1 MEEEEEEDALFFALS
16 GIFITVIYV
25 YNDDTVPSEIEIDTL
40 QCFLV
45 KLVFFRE
52 KSENVERS
60 LSFFF
65 SLECG
70 EVEIL
75 SHLNVASSPHSSLF
89 LAFLSSACA
98 PRALY
103 IGDETF

>member
-52 KSENVERS
+52 KSGHVERS
-60 LSFFF
+60 LSFF

-75 SHLNVASSPHSSLF
+75 SHLNVASSLF
-89 LAFLSSACA
+89 LAFL
-98 PRALY
+98 
-103 IGDETF
+103 